1 MPIAN
6 ALPIGK
12 RTDIFILKP
21 YTIIHF
27 FRHPNSVKLW
37 TPKRTARLFAVA
49 LKATTTKKEI
59 VGVFS
64 VSGVGSQLISHTHP
78 PK

>member
-1 MPIAN
+1 M
-6 ALPIGK
+6 
-12 RTDIFILKP
+12 
-21 YTIIHF
+21 
-27 FRHPNSVKLW
+27 
-37 TPKRTARLFAVA
+37 FAVA

-78 PK
+78 PKIIVAKKGKKKARVSTNPKLNPARVVTTSPKPQRNRRT